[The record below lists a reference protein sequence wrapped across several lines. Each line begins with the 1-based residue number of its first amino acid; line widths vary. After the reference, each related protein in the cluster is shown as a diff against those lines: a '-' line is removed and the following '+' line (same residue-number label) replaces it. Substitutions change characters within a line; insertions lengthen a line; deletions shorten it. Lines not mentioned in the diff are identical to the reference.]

1 MDREPKI
8 CCSHVAV
15 SISCEY
21 IVRQVFMKIPS
32 QHVKISIPACICRDM
47 EVLESGNNR
56 DAFTDLG
63 GAGDAFT
70 YTESDNPLSNCLSAF
85 ILPTFLHFALYS
97 TPTSV

>member
-1 MDREPKI
+1 
-8 CCSHVAV
+8 
-15 SISCEY
+15 
-21 IVRQVFMKIPS
+21 
-32 QHVKISIPACICRDM
+32 M

-85 ILPTFLHFALYS
+85 VLPTFLHFSLYS